1 MNRYDLIILGLL
13 EKKDQHGYDI
23 KMFIEQHELNQW
35 ANINVSSI
43 YNRLTWLS
51 KYEYISGSEQQV
63 GNRPVRN
70 NFVITPKGRELL
82 HQEVQEFLSGF
93 NDDPRTLGLSFLHV
107 LPRKLALS
115 TLENHIEHLNGEI
128 VRQRRIIREKKK
140 AYPLLNE
147 LSPILSNMS
156 LEHIRVELKYM
167 KAVYDV
173 LVDTD
178 KAKKLNDIFDIN
190 N

>member
-1 MNRYDLIILGLL
+1 
-13 EKKDQHGYDI
+13 
-23 KMFIEQHELNQW
+23 LNKW

-43 YNRLTWLS
+43 YNRLAWLS
-51 KYEYISGSEQQV
+51 KYDYISGSEQQV

-70 NFVITPKGRELL
+70 NFVITTKGRELL
-82 HQEVQEFLSGF
+82 HQEVQEYLGGF

-107 LPRKLALS
+107 LPRKLAMS
-115 TLENHIEHLNGEI
+115 TLENHIEYLESEVLH
-128 VRQRRIIREKKK
+128 QRRIIREKKK
-140 AYPLLNE
+140 ANPLLSE

-167 KAVYDV
+167 KAVYKV
-173 LVDTD
+173 LSDPDT
-178 KAKKLNDIFDIN
+178 AKKLTEIFDIN